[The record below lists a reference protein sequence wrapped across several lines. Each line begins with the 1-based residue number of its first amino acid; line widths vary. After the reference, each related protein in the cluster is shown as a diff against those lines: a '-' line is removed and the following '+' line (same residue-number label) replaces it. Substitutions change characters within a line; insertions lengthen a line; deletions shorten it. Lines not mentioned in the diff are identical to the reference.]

1 MPLETSKNR
10 QLEFTVSKFSMG
22 SGHND
27 TQLCAERSPI
37 VQDVVLP
44 SHKLHTVLFVN
55 MNDRGAFEIE
65 RPIYSGLLEQP

>member
-1 MPLETSKNR
+1 
-10 QLEFTVSKFSMG
+10 MG